1 MSNQELI
8 KVAEHLEQR
17 IDGATS
23 AMRLALQPEFTR
35 TLDRMRDAGVKIPL
49 RLKRLDEI
57 LCEEAVEDSF
67 DNMPV

>member
-8 KVAEHLEQR
+8 KVAEHLEKR
-17 IDGATS
+17 IEGAPC

-35 TLDRMRDAGVKIPL
+35 VLDRMRSAGVKIPQ
-49 RLKRLDEI
+49 RLKRLDET